1 MGPMHRVQV
10 DGGEGGRG
18 GYHSSGLALCLR
30 FYTRGKVGK
39 VGKVRTFRRY
49 FLNIQILL
57 FISRDLKFPCNFYF
71 CLATNGISL
80 IFCCFV

>member
-39 VGKVRTFRRY
+39 VRTFRRY

-57 FISRDLKFPCNFYF
+57 FISRDFLVTF
-71 CLATNGISL
+71 
-80 IFCCFV
+80 IFAWLQMEYH